1 MNDLATIRRER
12 DALRQGL
19 EDALGVS
26 FTVGC
31 LRMRAKKENDDELIQ
46 WGEELRNQLVAIRET
61 LSPGMAAAMVELREL
76 S

>member
-1 MNDLATIRRER
+1 VNDLIMIRRER
-12 DALRQGL
+12 DVLRQGL

-46 WGEELRNQLVAIRET
+46 WGEELRNQLVEIRET
-61 LSPGMAAAMVELREL
+61 LSPGTAAAMAKLRESL
-76 S
+76 